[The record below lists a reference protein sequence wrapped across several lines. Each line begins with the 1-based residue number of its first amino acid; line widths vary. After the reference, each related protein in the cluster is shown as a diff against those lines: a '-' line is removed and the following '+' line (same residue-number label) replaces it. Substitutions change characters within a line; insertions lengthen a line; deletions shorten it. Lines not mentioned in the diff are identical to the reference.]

1 MTWMMNKFS
10 GMSVLLAT
18 TALLAG
24 VPLQAQHLALDVA
37 PSTPVMLAGKK
48 QNAFLKVSLTGFEQA
63 QAGARTPVNIAIVLD
78 KSGSMSGDKIYRA
91 REAAAMAINRLNAGD
106 IASVVA
112 YDTTVRVMMPATK
125 VSDKKAFRRAIERID
140 AGGNTALFAGVSKGA
155 HEIDKFLDPNRVNRI
170 ILLSDGLA
178 NVGPSS
184 PAELG
189 RLGASLAKEGI
200 SVTTIGLGLGY
211 NEDLMTQ
218 LAGMSDGN
226 HAFVENADDLARIFN
241 SEFGDVLAVVAQQVE
256 VKIQCAPGVRPVRV
270 LGRDADIVGGA
281 VHTNLNQLYS
291 EQEKFVLLEVEV
303 PAGEVGREQ
312 LLASVEVSY
321 TNMATRGRDT
331 LSGTAVVSFSAS
343 DEAVVDATDEKVMTT
358 TVEQIAN
365 QMSKE
370 AVQLRDAGRV
380 EEAKRKLAEG
390 AAFVQQ
396 KAELY
401 DGGALQSL
409 SAELEQDAEALADDE
424 DWNRTR
430 KDLRKKQYSRDIQ
443 QRY

>member
-1 MTWMMNKFS
+1 MIKFS
-10 GMSVLLAT
+10 GMYASLAVA
-18 TALLAG
+18 ALLAG
-24 VPLQAQHLALDVA
+24 APVQAQQLKLGVA

-48 QNAFLKVSLTGFEQA
+48 QNVFLKVSLTGFDMAATGE
-63 QAGARTPVNIAIVLD
+63 RTPVNIAIVLD

-91 REAAAMAINRLNAGD
+91 REAAAMAINRLNAND

-112 YDTTVRVMMPATK
+112 YDTTVRVPMPATK
-125 VSDKKAFRRAIERID
+125 VSDKPAFRRAIERID

-155 HEIDKFLDPNRVNRI
+155 HEITKFLDPNRVNRI

-241 SEFGDVLAVVAQQVE
+241 SEFGDVLAVVAQEVE
-256 VKIQCAPGVRPVRV
+256 VKIQCALGVRPVRV
-270 LGRDADIVGGA
+270 LGRDADIVGRA

-303 PAGEVGREQ
+303 PPGSVGREQ
-312 LLASVEVSY
+312 PLASVEVSY
-321 TNMATRGRDT
+321 TNMATRVRDT
-331 LSGTAVVSFSAS
+331 LNGAAAVGFSAS
-343 DEAVVDATDEKVMTT
+343 DEAVVEATDEKVMTT

-365 QMSKE
+365 EMSKE

-380 EEAKRKLAEG
+380 EEAKRKLSEG
-390 AAFVQQ
+390 AEFVQQ
-396 KAELY
+396 KAKIYGYRGE
-401 DGGALQSL
+401 ALQSL
-409 SAELEQDAEALADDE
+409 SAELEQDAEAVADDE